1 MGDSI
6 KVVPFGVMSDGSEPR
21 LFILDNGAMRV
32 GLSEYGAIITSVLVP
47 TANGSELDVVL
58 GSSTLAG
65 YAARHPYFGA
75 TVGRFANRIGDA
87 RFSLDGVEYP
97 LAANNGKNHL
107 HGGLKGFDRRCW
119 KAEAARDHGNPAV
132 RMTITS
138 PDADQGYPGRLD
150 VVATFCL
157 RADNT
162 LAIRYEATT
171 DAPTPVS
178 ITNHSYFNLRGEG
191 DGTVLEHQL
200 ELGASHYVSVGES
213 LIPVAG
219 APLAVGGTPFD
230 FRQRKAIGR
239 DIVAAG
245 GYDHCYV
252 IDGWDGSRL
261 IKAASVVEPASG
273 RTLDMYTDMPG
284 VQFYSGNFISDVR
297 GKRGSIY
304 DKHAGFCLEAEYFPD
319 SPNRP
324 DFPSCILRPGSS
336 YRHAIEYRFGFQP
349 RS

>member
-1 MGDSI
+1 
-6 KVVPFGVMSDGSEPR
+6 
-21 LFILDNGAMRV
+21 
-32 GLSEYGAIITSVLVP
+32 VLVP

-157 RADNT
+157 RSDNT

>member
-1 MGDSI
+1 MADSI
-6 KVVPFGVMSDGSEPR
+6 KVLPFGVMSDGSEPR
-21 LFILDNGAMRV
+21 LFILDNGAIRV

-47 TANGSELDVVL
+47 TAKGPELDVVL
-58 GSSTLAG
+58 GTSTLAG

-75 TVGRFANRIGDA
+75 TVGRFANRIGNA

-119 KAEAARDHGNPAV
+119 KAEASREHGDPAV
-132 RMTITS
+132 RMAITS
-138 PDADQGYPGRLD
+138 PDGDQGYPGRLE
-150 VVATFCL
+150 VTATFSL
-157 RADNT
+157 RTDNT
-162 LAIRYEATT
+162 LAIRYEATS
-171 DAPTPVS
+171 DAATPVS

-191 DGTVLEHQL
+191 DGTILEHEL
-200 ELGASHYVSVGES
+200 ELSATHYVSVGES

-219 APLAVGGTPFD
+219 APLSVRDTPFD
-230 FRQRKAIGR
+230 FTHRKPIGR
-239 DIVAAG
+239 DIAAAG

-261 IKAASVVEPASG
+261 IKAASVVEPSSG
-273 RTLDMYTDMPG
+273 RTLEMLTDMPG

-319 SPNRP
+319 SPNRQ
-324 DFPSCILRPGSS
+324 DFPSCILRPGST
-336 YRHAIEYRFGFQP
+336 YRHAIEYRFGF
-349 RS
+349 